1 MKIGVS
7 GASGK
12 LGAGVVAHLGLR
24 PGVEVV
30 GITRTPKTTAGHEAR
45 FGDYDQPE
53 SLDAAYAGL
62 DRLLI
67 IPTVALAPG
76 QRARQNLAAIDAAR
90 RAGVPHVVFMSSA
103 GARARPEPDVWAS
116 YFAAEQHLMR
126 TAPRWSILRMNYYA
140 ESFADEA
147 KAALA
152 QGALVGLGENRV
164 AFVSRADLAAAAA
177 GLLAGEGHEGAVY
190 TGTGP
195 RTWTGAERVDLV
207 ARLTGKALNH
217 VVMPVEDLRARFL
230 AAGLPPHVVE
240 VVLSIRQGFVAGG
253 FDIVTGD
260 IENLSGRAPQ
270 SLEAILMTA
279 FADQGASA

>member
-12 LGAGVVAHLGLR
+12 LGAGVVENLR
-24 PGVEVV
+24 LRSGVEVV
-30 GITRTPKTTAGHEAR
+30 GITRTPLPTGSHETR

-76 QRARQNLAAIDAAR
+76 QRTQQNLAAIDAAR

-116 YFAAEQHLMR
+116 YFAAEQHLMQ
-126 TAPRWSILRMNYYA
+126 TALQWSILRMNYYA

-152 QGALVGLGENRV
+152 QGTLVGLGENRV

-177 GLLAGEGHEGAVY
+177 GLLAGEGHEGTVY
-190 TGTGP
+190 VGTGA
-195 RTWTGAERVDLV
+195 RAWTGAERADL
-207 ARLTGKALNH
+207 ATKLAGKPLQHVTMALQ
-217 VVMPVEDLRARFL
+217 DLRARFL
-230 AAGLPPHVVE
+230 DAGLPPHVVE

-260 IENLSGRAPQ
+260 IEILSGRAPQ
-270 SLEAILMTA
+270 SLETVLMKA
-279 FADQGASA
+279 FSDQVAPA

>member
-12 LGAGVVAHLGLR
+12 LGASVVEHLGLR

-30 GITRTPKTTAGHEAR
+30 GITRTPKATSGHESR

-76 QRARQNLAAIDAAR
+76 QRTQQNLAAIDAAR

-116 YFAAEQHLMR
+116 YFAAGQHLMR

-147 KAALA
+147 WSALA
-152 QGALVGLGENRV
+152 KGALAGLGENRV
-164 AFVSRADLAAAAA
+164 AFVSRLDLAAAAA
-177 GLLAGEGHEGAVY
+177 GLLTGEGHEGAIY

-195 RTWTGAERVDLV
+195 RAWTEDERAEL
-207 ARLTGKALNH
+207 ATKLAGKPLNH
-217 VVMPVEDLRARFL
+217 VVMPLGDMRARFL
-230 AAGLPPHVVE
+230 DAGLPPHVVE
-240 VVLSIRQGFVAGG
+240 VVLSIREGFVTGG

-270 SLEAILMTA
+270 SLDTVLRKA
-279 FADQGASA
+279 FADKRASV

>member
-12 LGAGVVAHLGLR
+12 LGGAVLDHLAGQAGL
-24 PGVEVV
+24 EIV
-30 GITRTPKTTAGHEAR
+30 GISRTPDPAAAYDAR
-45 FGDYDQPE
+45 LGDYDQPE
-53 SLDAAYAGL
+53 TLDAAYAGL

-76 QRARQNLAAIDAAR
+76 QRARQNLAAIDAAN
-90 RAGVPHVVFMSSA
+90 RAGVRHVVFMSSA
-103 GARARPEPDVWAS
+103 GTRFRAEPDVWAS

-126 TAPRWSILRMNYYA
+126 TAAQWSILRMNYYA

-147 KAALA
+147 KGALA

-177 GLLAGEGHEGAVY
+177 GLLAGEGHEGAIY

-195 RTWTGAERVDLV
+195 RTWSGTERAELV
-207 ARLTGKALNH
+207 ARLSGKPLSH
-217 VVMPVEDLRARFL
+217 VVMTTDDLRARFL
-230 AAGLPPHVVE
+230 QAGLPPHIVE
-240 VVLSIRQGFVAGG
+240 VVLSIRQGFGAGG
-253 FDIVTGD
+253 FDIITGD
-260 IENLSGRAPQ
+260 IARLSGRPPR
-270 SLEAILMTA
+270 SLEDVLAEAA
-279 FADQGASA
+279 FGEG